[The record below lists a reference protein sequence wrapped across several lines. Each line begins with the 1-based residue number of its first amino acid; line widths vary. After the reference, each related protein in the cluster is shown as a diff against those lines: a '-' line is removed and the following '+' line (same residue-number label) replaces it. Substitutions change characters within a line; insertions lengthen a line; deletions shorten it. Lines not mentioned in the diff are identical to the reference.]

1 MDTDMHTGGGPGEG
15 GGKVGGDASTSEK
28 RPKVASK
35 PQKSEERSMEQI
47 LPCGPQ
53 KESALPTP

>member
-1 MDTDMHTGGGPGEG
+1 MHTGGGPGEG